1 MWKSHFSVDAKEIVF
16 HRGCEN
22 LCGKLHQPV
31 GKILADKVFHIST
44 GRFLLDL
51 LKCGKLELKIYVQR
65 T

>member
-1 MWKSHFSVDAKEIVF
+1 MWKSHFTVDAKGIDF

-22 LCGKLHQPV
+22 LCGKLHRPV
-31 GKILADKVFHIST
+31 GKIPSYKVFHIST

-51 LKCGKLELKIYVQR
+51 WKCGKLEVKNYVQR